1 MSTISCDGQANHPK
15 YLNIMPQ
22 LSLSGNLKDMKLYSF
37 LKILSGSTVLAAAG
51 PALAQDINANA
62 SAYADY
68 EASID
73 SMNSAYQGYFGVQD
87 PIGADDTV
95 YDMSFSNGGNIYQDN
110 VNSKWTTIS
119 YSNLTAAQKLGY
131 ASDLCASQVAYNTLK
146 AKGVAL
152 TSEQEAR
159 YERVRDKFCL
169 LVNRAAKLQQRID
182 KFNAIKDNGITLFQ
196 RYAKAEPSYDGHK
209 RTIQMGMQLQF
220 YPFISGI
227 CGSPDGDQTTTI
239 DFDYC
244 KSNIKQAAS
253 GLTTKGIDLTKLEE
267 RFVYNSWLKWS
278 DDNPVPLN
286 VVKRLR
292 EMKGTDTGSCGKI
305 IPIKIIYGGHV
316 TATLYLGV
324 DSISGNQ
331 ITMKA
336 CAVFH
341 YSGDDKTVGLGK
353 VSFTAPFGYL
363 GQLEA
368 MRDKAQDKASSK
380 VQSKID
386 ARVNDLIGDKTKVQ
400 SMLYTIDKM
409 KTLMETIKQQAA

>member
-1 MSTISCDGQANHPK
+1 MKNRRIFKVLIS
-15 YLNIMPQ
+15 
-22 LSLSGNLKDMKLYSF
+22 S
-37 LKILSGSTVLAAAG
+37 VLVGAPVNAF
-51 PALAQDINANA
+51 AQDMEANA

-68 EASID
+68 ESDVDNVNAS
-73 SMNSAYQGYFGVQD
+73 YQSYFAVKD
-87 PIGADDTV
+87 PTGSDDTV
-95 YDMSFSNGGNIYQDN
+95 YDMSFNNGGNVYQDK
-110 VNSKWTTIS
+110 SSIS
-119 YSNLTAAQKLGY
+119 TAIKYTDTTAAQKIGY
-131 ASDLCASQVAYNTLK
+131 ASNLCATQVAYNTLK

-152 TSEQEAR
+152 SADQEAR

-169 LVNRAAKLQQRID
+169 LVSRAAKLQQRIE
-182 KFNAIKDNGITLFQ
+182 KFNDVKTNGITLFQ
-196 RYAKAEPSYDGHK
+196 RYARATPSYDGHD

-220 YPFISGI
+220 YPFISNI

-239 DFDYC
+239 TTELDYC
-244 KSNIKQAAS
+244 KSNMKSVAS
-253 GLTTKGIDLTKLEE
+253 GLSAKGLDKSKLEE
-267 RFVYNSWLKWS
+267 RFVYASWLQWS
-278 DDNPVPLN
+278 DDDRQPLN

-292 EMKGTDTGSCGKI
+292 EMKGSDTGSCGKI

-324 DSISGNQ
+324 DSIDGDTINL
-331 ITMKA
+331 KA

-341 YSGDDKTVGLGK
+341 YSGDDKTVGLGT

-368 MRDKAQDKASSK
+368 MRDKAKDNVSAK
-380 VQSKID
+380 VESKID
-386 ARVNDLIGDKTKVQ
+386 ARVSNLLGDKSKMQ